1 MAQTIT
7 ATTSQPQKIGSS
19 PYHFA
24 IHHSQPA
31 LRGLFHAM
39 TDDDFRR
46 LESKVDKLTDA
57 IQRLILIEER
67 QSSQGERIGKCEAAI
82 AVHDTSIHKTDRKVD
97 QWINRGIGVWAAA
110 AVLFTLVQFGSRWV
124 K

>member
-1 MAQTIT
+1 
-7 ATTSQPQKIGSS
+7 
-19 PYHFA
+19 
-24 IHHSQPA
+24 
-31 LRGLFHAM
+31 M

-67 QSSQGERIGKCEAAI
+67 QSSQGERIGKCEASI
-82 AVHDTSIHKTDRKVD
+82 AVHDQAIHKTDRKID
-97 QWINRGIGVWAAA
+97 QWVNRGIGVWAAA
-110 AVLFTLVQFGSRWV
+110 AVLFTLVQFGSRWF